1 MTDPTT
7 LVVIGGTSGI
17 GREIAQRAA
26 DRGETVIISGRRA
39 GHAAQVAAEIGGHTT
54 GYRCRSGASP
64 AGLAEQLAGIDRVD
78 HLVLAA
84 IARDQNTLDT
94 YDFAPAVN
102 LVLMKLVGN
111 TQAIHLLRPV
121 MTDDASIV
129 VFGGQAYR
137 IPYPGSTTVSTVNG
151 GVEGLVQLHRHPD
164 RSGADQRHPPRN
176 RRGQPGVGGQAAGNV
191 DRPDTAGPARDNG
204 GHFRCGGV
212 PAAEPVRQWR
222 VPDGQR
228 GSIPE
233 VTSLQ

>member
-1 MTDPTT
+1 MTEPTT

-26 DRGETVIISGRRA
+26 GRGETVIISGRQA
-39 GHAAQVAAEIGGHTT
+39 EHATQVADQIGGKTR
-54 GYRCRSGASP
+54 GIAVDLAQP
-64 AGLAEQLAGIDRVD
+64 AGLAEQLASIDRVD

-84 IARDQNTLDT
+84 IARDQNTLDS
-94 YDFAPAVN
+94 YDFAPAIN

-151 GVEGLVQLHRHPD
+151 GVEGLVHSIATQIAPVRINAIHPGIVGD
-164 RSGADQRHPPRN
+164 SPAWEGKPQDLLIAQTPLGRLATMSDIADAVEFLLRN
-176 RRGQPGVGGQAAGNV
+176 RSVNRECLTV
-191 DRPDTAGPARDNG
+191 NG
-204 GHFRCGGV
+204 GRY
-212 PAAEPVRQWR
+212 
-222 VPDGQR
+222 
-228 GSIPE
+228 
-233 VTSLQ
+233 LL

>member
-1 MTDPTT
+1 MTETTT

-26 DRGETVIISGRRA
+26 GRGETVIISGRQA
-39 GHAAQVAAEIGGHTT
+39 EHATQVADQIGGKTR
-54 GYRCRSGASP
+54 GIAVDLAQP
-64 AGLAEQLAGIDRVD
+64 AGLAEQLASIDRVD

-84 IARDQNTLDT
+84 IARDQNTLDS
-94 YDFAPAVN
+94 YDFAPAIN

-151 GVEGLVQLHRHPD
+151 GRYLR
-164 RSGADQRHPPRN
+164 
-176 RRGQPGVGGQAAGNV
+176 
-191 DRPDTAGPARDNG
+191 
-204 GHFRCGGV
+204 
-212 PAAEPVRQWR
+212 
-222 VPDGQR
+222 
-228 GSIPE
+228 
-233 VTSLQ
+233 